1 MAIFQNHHTLDF
13 ANIVADMSYVLWIVF
28 APANFI
34 EFNYSFEATDGALL
48 LANLVA
54 VMSLASR
61 LNLIQC
67 RRQGAHPDLAEAFG
81 WSLFAFHYI
90 SFRHLTKTRAM
101 LFLNFGMAVVFMT
114 GYALRVIT
122 GQEKRRKPKKRRAR
136 KVN

>member
-1 MAIFQNHHTLDF
+1 MEIFQNHHMLDF
-13 ANIVADMSYVLWIVF
+13 ANIVADMCYVIWIVI

-81 WSLFAFHYI
+81 WSFFAFHVI
-90 SFRHLTKTRAM
+90 SFRHLMKTRAM
-101 LFLNFGMAVVFMT
+101 LFLNLGMAAVFMT
-114 GYALRVIT
+114 GYALRIIT
-122 GQEKRRKPKKRRAR
+122 GRARKPEERRAR
-136 KVN
+136 KTN